1 VSRRRVECRAA
12 DDHRKGHVT
21 LANHKTL
28 STILFNL
35 SAMAPALRLF
45 WPTPGPRHLGE
56 GGAHDPGLLVGWWR
70 ESDRAGGSVDAVVA
84 GVIHR
89 PEDLDPLVV
98 GAGRWENARRY
109 QGLGPPTLIG
119 RVTDDG
125 GERVDVPSGSKSRL
139 WIEASRDDDGL
150 PRIDSAMHGRVE
162 VARGAGDPNVLVVL
176 HDPPSPPLRRISVR
190 SVAGGADRSA
200 ASDDETGLEWATRAM
215 ELGGRLHRLALN
227 GQPRRPNG
235 ALARLLGHAA
245 DGVARVLDA
254 RVIPGVLDPAH
265 AHSWRVFK
273 GKGVRW
279 RDSCEVF
286 AAARVVRSRARC
298 LARHRC
304 VKVKLGSMGGDEA
317 AVRGTYAAMCG
328 SIVLVAVDVA
338 LGCVGASFL
347 LSNVDAVTRVA
358 MGGSWNEHGA
368 NTSIAPLYGHVVS
381 ANAEWLMHGSPL
393 GVKLHVPLAT
403 FLAELATTMV
413 DSLSVAMRYPGCAE
427 VMRGGVVLV
436 AWSGVVGGMS
446 LQAALAADVTTFLT
460 THLAALHVYSSLIVT
475 AQIAA
480 ARR

>member
-1 VSRRRVECRAA
+1 
-12 DDHRKGHVT
+12 
-21 LANHKTL
+21 
-28 STILFNL
+28 
-35 SAMAPALRLF
+35 M
-45 WPTPGPRHLGE
+45 
-56 GGAHDPGLLVGWWR
+56 
-70 ESDRAGGSVDAVVA
+70 DAVVA

-109 QGLGPPTLIG
+109 EGLGPPTLIG

-162 VARGAGDPNVLVVL
+162 VARGGGDPNVLVVL
-176 HDPPSPPLRRISVR
+176 HDPPSPPLRRVSVR

-227 GQPRRPNG
+227 RQPRRPPFR

-298 LARHRC
+298 LARSC
-304 VKVKLGSMGGDEA
+304 LKVKLGSMGGDEA

-347 LSNVDAVTRVA
+347 LANVDAVTRVA

-413 DSLSVAMRYPGCAE
+413 DSLSGGHAVPGVRRGHARRRRSRGVE
-427 VMRGGVVLV
+427 WSGRGDVPTGGTRGGRHHVPHHAPRSASRVLV
-436 AWSGVVGGMS
+436 AHRHS
-446 LQAALAADVTTFLT
+446 ADRRGSKVTFLFIYVW
-460 THLAALHVYSSLIVT
+460 AISVNDVVFC
-475 AQIAA
+475 
-480 ARR
+480 

>member
-1 VSRRRVECRAA
+1 
-12 DDHRKGHVT
+12 
-21 LANHKTL
+21 
-28 STILFNL
+28 
-35 SAMAPALRLF
+35 M
-45 WPTPGPRHLGE
+45 
-56 GGAHDPGLLVGWWR
+56 
-70 ESDRAGGSVDAVVA
+70 DAVVA

-109 QGLGPPTLIG
+109 EGLGPPTLIG

-162 VARGAGDPNVLVVL
+162 VARGGGDPNVLVVL
-176 HDPPSPPLRRISVR
+176 HDPPSPPLRRVSVR

-215 ELGGRLHRLALN
+215 ELGGRLDRLALN
-227 GQPRRPNG
+227 GQPRRPPFRV
-235 ALARLLGHAA
+235 LARLLGHAA

-347 LSNVDAVTRVA
+347 LANVDAVTRVA

-427 VMRGGVVLV
+427 VMRSGVVLV

>member
-1 VSRRRVECRAA
+1 M
-12 DDHRKGHVT
+12 
-21 LANHKTL
+21 
-28 STILFNL
+28 FYL

-56 GGAHDPGLLVGWWR
+56 GGAHEPGLLVGWWR
-70 ESDRAGGSVDAVVA
+70 ESERAGGSVDAVVA

-109 QGLGPPTLIG
+109 EGLGPPTLIG
-119 RVTDDG
+119 AVSDDG
-125 GERVDVPSGSKSRL
+125 GERVDVPKGGSKSRL

-150 PRIDSAMHGRVE
+150 PMIDSAMHGRVE
-162 VARGAGDPNVLVVL
+162 VARGGGDPNVLVVL
-176 HDPPSPPLRRISVR
+176 HDPPSPPLRRVSVR

-200 ASDDETGLEWATRAM
+200 PSDDETGLEWATRAM
-215 ELGGRLHRLALN
+215 ELGGRLHRLAAT
-227 GQPRRPNG
+227 GQLRRPNG

-304 VKVKLGSMGGDEA
+304 LKVKLGSMGGDEA

-347 LSNVDAVTRVA
+347 LANVDAVTRVA
-358 MGGSWNEHGA
+358 MGGSWNQHGA